1 MRVKGF
7 FKSISE
13 AFSNEIAM
21 DLGTSTTLIYAKGKG
36 IVLDEPSV
44 VAVNRSNGGVVAIG
58 KEAKKMLGRTPEGIR
73 AIRPMGDGVIA
84 DFETTALMI
93 KYFISI
99 VQRRKLFVRPRIVI
113 GVPSGITEVER
124 RAVRDS
130 LEAIGV
136 REIYLVSEPIAAA
149 IGAGLPIELP
159 TGNMVID
166 VGGGTTEIAVIAL
179 SDVVNVTSLRVAGN
193 EMDEAIVQ
201 YIKKHRNLLVGEQTA
216 EEIKIKAGSA
226 YPLSKEKD
234 GTIEVRGR
242 DLITG
247 IPKTI
252 KMSASKIYEALQE
265 PISLI
270 IEGVKL
276 ALEKTPPEL
285 AADIVER
292 GIFLTGGGALL
303 PGLAELIR
311 EETNLPAFIADKPLE
326 CVVLGTGRILEDL
339 DNHRKYITR
348 VKRE

>member
-1 MRVKGF
+1 MNLKEF
-7 FKSISE
+7 FKGISE
-13 AFSNEIAM
+13 MFSNEIAM
-21 DLGTSTTLIYAKGKG
+21 DLGTSTTLIYVKGKG
-36 IVLDEPSV
+36 IVLYEPSV
-44 VAVNRSNGGVVAIG
+44 VAIDENNGGVVAVG

-84 DFETTALMI
+84 DFETTAIMI
-93 KYFISI
+93 KHFISL
-99 VQRRKLFVRPRIVI
+99 VQKRKLFVRPRVVV

-130 LEAIGV
+130 LEAVGA

-149 IGAGLPIELP
+149 IGAGLPIDLP
-159 TGNMVID
+159 TGNMIVDI
-166 VGGGTTEIAVIAL
+166 GGGTTEIAVIAL

-193 EMDEAIVQ
+193 EMDEAIIQ
-201 YIKKHRNLLVGEQTA
+201 YIKKHRNLLIGEQTA

-226 YPLSKEKD
+226 YPSKEKD
-234 GTIEVRGR
+234 TTIEVKGR

-252 KMSASKIYEALQE
+252 KLSTSKIREALQE
-265 PISLI
+265 PINLI
-270 IEGVKL
+270 IEGLKL

-292 GIFLTGGGALL
+292 GIFLAGGGALL

-311 EETNLPAFIADKPLE
+311 EETNLPVFVADNPLK
-326 CVVLGTGRILEDL
+326 CVAMGVGKILEDL
-339 DNHRKYITR
+339 DKHRKYISK
-348 VKRE
+348 VHRE

>member
-1 MRVKGF
+1 MNLKEF
-7 FKSISE
+7 FKGISE
-13 AFSNEIAM
+13 MFSNEIAM
-21 DLGTSTTLIYAKGKG
+21 DLGTSTTLIYVKGKG
-36 IVLDEPSV
+36 IVLYEPSV
-44 VAVNRSNGGVVAIG
+44 VAIDENNGGVVAVG

-84 DFETTALMI
+84 DFETTAIMI
-93 KYFISI
+93 KHFISL
-99 VQRRKLFVRPRIVI
+99 VQKRKLFVRPRVVV

-130 LEAIGV
+130 LEAVGA

-149 IGAGLPIELP
+149 IGAGLPIDLP
-159 TGNMVID
+159 TGNMIVDI
-166 VGGGTTEIAVIAL
+166 GGGTTEIAVIAL

-193 EMDEAIVQ
+193 EMDEAIIQ
-201 YIKKHRNLLVGEQTA
+201 YIKKHRNLLIGEQTA

-226 YPLSKEKD
+226 YPSKEKD
-234 GTIEVRGR
+234 TTIEVKGR

-252 KMSASKIYEALQE
+252 KLSTSKIREALQE
-265 PISLI
+265 PINLI
-270 IEGVKL
+270 IEGLKL

-292 GIFLTGGGALL
+292 GIFLAGGGALL

-311 EETNLPAFIADKPLE
+311 EETNLPVFVADNPLK
-326 CVVLGTGRILEDL
+326 CVAMGVGKILEDL
-339 DNHRKYITR
+339 DRHRKYISK
-348 VKRE
+348 VHRE

>member
-1 MRVKGF
+1 
-7 FKSISE
+7 
-13 AFSNEIAM
+13 M
-21 DLGTSTTLIYAKGKG
+21 DLGTSTTLIYVKGKG
-36 IVLDEPSV
+36 IVLYEPSV
-44 VAVNRSNGGVVAIG
+44 VAIDKNNGGVVTVG

-84 DFETTALMI
+84 DFENTAIMI

-99 VQRRKLFVRPRIVI
+99 VQKRKLFVRPRVVV

-130 LEAIGV
+130 LEAVGA

-149 IGAGLPIELP
+149 IGAGLPIDLP
-159 TGNMVID
+159 TGNMIID
-166 VGGGTTEIAVIAL
+166 IGGGTTEIAVIAL

-193 EMDEAIVQ
+193 EMDEAIIQ
-201 YIKKHRNLLVGEQTA
+201 YIKKHRNLLIGEQTA

-234 GTIEVRGR
+234 TTIEVKGR

-247 IPKTI
+247 IPKTV
-252 KMSASKIYEALQE
+252 KLSTSKIREALQE
-265 PISLI
+265 PINLI
-270 IEGVKL
+270 IEGLKL

-292 GIFLTGGGALL
+292 GIFLAGGGALL

-311 EETNLPAFIADKPLE
+311 EETNLPVFVADNPLE
-326 CVVLGTGRILEDL
+326 CVVMGVGKILEDL
-339 DNHRKYITR
+339 DKHRKYISK
-348 VKRE
+348 VHRE